1 VKNRLNRL
9 ARKLD
14 FVETFDFPDEEDVL
28 DQLESGDINAEEAI
42 RRLSE

>member
-9 ARKLD
+9 ARKLE
-14 FVETFDFPDEEDVL
+14 FVETLDFPDEEDVL
-28 DQLESGDINAEEAI
+28 SELENGDINAEEAI